1 MRSHVT
7 RERERGYGL
16 ATVNTI
22 YLPYIQI
29 DISQILEMQR
39 SLFLILSLLLAAV
52 SVDAWFDRFYSREFS
67 KMPTSNA
74 AKDWKYRGTIL
85 GDFG

>member
-1 MRSHVT
+1 MVLDTRS
-7 RERERGYGL
+7 
-16 ATVNTI
+16 A
-22 YLPYIQI
+22 
-29 DISQILEMQR
+29 
-39 SLFLILSLLLAAV
+39 LFLILAAV